1 MSDACGCGHD
11 EPAGEDEQA
20 PEHWWQ
26 VRELQAAA
34 AAAVFVLAGYS
45 VGWSGGPH
53 PLAVVLQ
60 WVALLIGAFTF
71 VPSTLQRLV
80 RGKIGV
86 GTLMTIAAVGA
97 VILGEVGEAAML
109 AVLFSISEGLEEYAL
124 CRTRRGLRALLSLV
138 PDTATVLRASLSSC
152 LCKSVRCS
160 I

>member
-1 MSDACGCGHD
+1 MRACGHD

-34 AAAVFVLAGYS
+34 AAAVFVFAGYS

-53 PLAVVLQ
+53 PLAVVLR
-60 WVALLIGAFTF
+60 WVALADRG
-71 VPSTLQRLV
+71 VHV
-80 RGKIGV
+80 RSVHPATAGEGKIGV

-124 CRTRRGLRALLSLV
+124 CRTRRGLRALPSLV
-138 PDTATVLRASLSSC
+138 PTLPPCPAPAARSPWPRPSW
-152 LCKSVRCS
+152 
-160 I
+160 